1 MKNELRG
8 HVGCLATDLAVLSF
22 FSGASIRKNAELKT
36 RISAGA
42 RFKIVEYFANF
53 ANFATFSPGTGL
65 LAGDSSFQGYC
76 YPGRGLIVA
85 SLSHLENPG
94 MKKL

>member
-42 RFKIVEYFANF
+42 RFKIVEYLNLIILDIDGKP
-53 ANFATFSPGTGL
+53 ATG
-65 LAGDSSFQGYC
+65 
-76 YPGRGLIVA
+76 
-85 SLSHLENPG
+85 
-94 MKKL
+94 